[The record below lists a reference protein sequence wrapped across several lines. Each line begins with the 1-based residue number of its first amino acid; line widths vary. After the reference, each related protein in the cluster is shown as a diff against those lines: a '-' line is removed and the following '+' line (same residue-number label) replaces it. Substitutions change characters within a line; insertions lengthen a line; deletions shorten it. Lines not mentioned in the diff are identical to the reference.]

1 VVRQTLPA
9 GFAASEDSMFDKIAG
24 AAAAYGRASGLG
36 NVAGPEATAGGPSF
50 LDLVKD
56 SGSNARDIS
65 QKGEQ
70 VTADALLGKANVI
83 DVVTAV
89 SNADVSLQTVVAV
102 RDKVLQAYQE
112 IMRMPI

>member
-1 VVRQTLPA
+1 ML
-9 GFAASEDSMFDKIAG
+9 DKIAG
-24 AAAAYGRASGLG
+24 AASAYGRASGLG
-36 NVAGPEATAGGPSF
+36 NVAGVGGSEEASF
-50 LDLVKD
+50 LDLVKESSD
-56 SGSNARDIS
+56 NARDIS
-65 QKGEQ
+65 MKGEQ

-89 SNADVSLQTVVAV
+89 SNADISLQTVVTV

>member
-1 VVRQTLPA
+1 
-9 GFAASEDSMFDKIAG
+9 MFDKIAG
-24 AAAAYGRASGLG
+24 AANAYGRAAGLG
-36 NVAGPEATAGGPSF
+36 DVVGTAGAEGPSF
-50 LDLVKD
+50 MDLVKE
-56 SGSNARDIS
+56 SGANARDIS

-70 VTADALLGKANVI
+70 ITADALLGKANPI

-89 SNADVSLQTVVAV
+89 SNADISLQTVVTV